1 VVAGKGTKTG
11 SADLT
16 VAILRGIGD
25 EIVGLRKD
33 TDAMRIDLKAE
44 IAGPRTELKA
54 EIAGLRAE
62 TGQLRQGLEDL
73 ETVTIQGFRGVATR
87 LEAIQD
93 VTSKQ

>member
-1 VVAGKGTKTG
+1 MVAGKGTKNG

-16 VAILRGIGD
+16 VAILRGIRD

-33 TDAMRIDLKAE
+33 TDAMRI
-44 IAGPRTELKA
+44 ELKA

>member
-1 VVAGKGTKTG
+1 
-11 SADLT
+11 
-16 VAILRGIGD
+16 
-25 EIVGLRKD
+25 
-33 TDAMRIDLKAE
+33 MRIDLKAE
-44 IAGPRTELKA
+44 ITGLRTELKA